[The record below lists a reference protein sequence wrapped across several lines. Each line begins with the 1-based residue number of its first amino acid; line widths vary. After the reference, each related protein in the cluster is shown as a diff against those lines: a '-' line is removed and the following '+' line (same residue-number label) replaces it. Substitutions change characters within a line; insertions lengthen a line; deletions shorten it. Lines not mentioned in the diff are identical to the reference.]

1 MPIQGLARRGLIYME
16 VGLVMTK
23 AELANE
29 VAAKV
34 EGLTKK
40 KAGEVVDA
48 VFASIQEALKKDDKI
63 QAVGFGTFE
72 VQHRAARKGRNP
84 QDPDK
89 VIEIPEKFVPVF
101 RAGKALKDAV
111 NASHSSSKKA
121 KKK

>member
-1 MPIQGLARRGLIYME
+1 
-16 VGLVMTK
+16 VTK

-29 VAAKV
+29 VASSV

-40 KAGEVVDA
+40 KAAEVVDA
-48 VFASIQEALKKDDKI
+48 VFAAIQGILAKGEKI

-84 QDPDK
+84 QNPK
-89 VIEIPEKFVPVF
+89 EEINIPAKKVPVF

-111 NASHSSSKKA
+111 NAG

>member
-1 MPIQGLARRGLIYME
+1 
-16 VGLVMTK
+16 VTK

-29 VAAKV
+29 VAAAV

-40 KAGEVVDA
+40 KAAEVVDA
-48 VFASIQEALKKDDKI
+48 VFSAIQGTLSKGDKI

-84 QDPDK
+84 QNPK
-89 VIEIPEKFVPVF
+89 EEISIPAKKVPVF

-111 NASHSSSKKA
+111 NAG

>member
-1 MPIQGLARRGLIYME
+1 MGAKYTIYGGD
-16 VGLVMTK
+16 VRVTK

-29 VAAKV
+29 VAAAV

-40 KAGEVVDA
+40 KAGEIVDA
-48 VFASIQEALKKDDKI
+48 VFKAIQTSLAKGEKI

-72 VQHRAARKGRNP
+72 VQHRSARKGRNP
-84 QDPDK
+84 QNPK
-89 VIEIPEKFVPVF
+89 EEINIPAKKVPVF

-111 NASHSSSKKA
+111 NTHTKG